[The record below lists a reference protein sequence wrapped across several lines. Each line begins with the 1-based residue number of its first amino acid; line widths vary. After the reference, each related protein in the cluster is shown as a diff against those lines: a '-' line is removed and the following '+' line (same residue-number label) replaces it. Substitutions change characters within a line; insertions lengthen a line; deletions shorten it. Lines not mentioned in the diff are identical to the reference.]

1 MHFFSMFVQGQ
12 ETADEVETVN
22 DEDQHLD
29 IEIEIVAAKIKK
41 KSVNANAKDYLKL
54 RKST

>member
-54 RKST
+54 RRST

>member
-29 IEIEIVAAKIKK
+29 IEIEIVAARIKK